1 MKMLLKINVMLQDEV
16 IVTHKV
22 VNNTTSSNQSSNYK
36 ADDDVNSFLFVKYL
50 VIRKDF
56 EYDSSIID
64 LMKHVK

>member
-1 MKMLLKINVMLQDEV
+1 MKMLLKINVMLQDKV

-36 ADDDVNSFLFVKYL
+36 ADDDVSSFLFVKYL

-56 EYDSSIID
+56 GYDSSIID

>member
-1 MKMLLKINVMLQDEV
+1 MLQDEV